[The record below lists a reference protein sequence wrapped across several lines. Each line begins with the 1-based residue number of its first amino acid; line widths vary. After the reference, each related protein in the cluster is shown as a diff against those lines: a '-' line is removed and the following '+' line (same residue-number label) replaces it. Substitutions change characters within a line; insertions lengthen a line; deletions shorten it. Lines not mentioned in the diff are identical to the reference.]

1 MTCLIL
7 SFRYLYK
14 KQQME
19 LKEYPSGKTAVYNF
33 KTTDKPKAIILLVHG
48 FGEHAGRYH
57 DWAAKF
63 NEEGVSLRAFDLP
76 GHGNSEGRR
85 GVMPRFEVLYD
96 TIDIM
101 IKDIAAELPR
111 VPQFIYGHSLGGGIV
126 LDYLIQ
132 RKPDLR
138 GAIVTSPWIRLAYEP
153 PRIKKLIAS
162 VVSKIMPGMTQ
173 PSGLKT
179 EDLSRDP
186 KVVESYRNDPLV
198 YGTISAG
205 IFGSITD
212 AGKEILS
219 RASEITLPLLLV
231 HGRDDR
237 ITSAAATMEVAAA
250 APKATLKLWDG
261 GYHELHNDL
270 VRDDHFDFII
280 EWIETLL

>member
-1 MTCLIL
+1 
-7 SFRYLYK
+7 
-14 KQQME
+14 ME
-19 LKEYPSGKTAVYNF
+19 LKEYPSGKTAVYNY
-33 KTTDKPKAIILLVHG
+33 KTADKPKAIILLVHG
-48 FGEHAGRYH
+48 FGEHADRYR

-76 GHGNSEGRR
+76 GHGNSDGRR
-85 GVMPRFEVLYD
+85 GVMPPFDVLYD
-96 TIDIM
+96 TLDVM
-101 IKDIAAELPR
+101 IKELAAELPG
-111 VPQFIYGHSLGGGIV
+111 VPQIIYGHSLGGGIV
-126 LDYLIQ
+126 LDYLIR
-132 RKPDLR
+132 RKPDVK
-138 GAIVTSPWIRLAYEP
+138 GAVVTSPWIKLAYEP

-162 VVSKIMPGMTQ
+162 VAGKIMPGMTQ

-198 YGTISAG
+198 HGSISAG
-205 IFGSITD
+205 LFSSITD
-212 AGKEILS
+212 AGNEILS

-231 HGRDDR
+231 HGRDDK

-270 VRDDHFDFII
+270 VREDHFDFII

>member
-1 MTCLIL
+1 
-7 SFRYLYK
+7 
-14 KQQME
+14 ME
-19 LKEYPSGKTAVYNF
+19 FKEYPSGKTAVYNY
-33 KTTDKPKAIILLVHG
+33 KAADKPKAIILLVHG
-48 FGEHAGRYH
+48 FGEHADRYNN
-57 DWAAKF
+57 WAAKF

-76 GHGNSEGRR
+76 GHGNSDGRR
-85 GVMPRFEVLYD
+85 GVMPPFEILFD

-101 IKDIAAELPR
+101 FKEIGAELPG
-111 VPQFIYGHSLGGGIV
+111 VPQIIYGHSLGGGIV
-126 LDYLIQ
+126 LDYLIR
-132 RKPDLR
+132 RKPDVR
-138 GAIVTSPWIRLAYEP
+138 GAVVTSPWIKLAYEP

-162 VVSKIMPGMTQ
+162 FAGKIMPGMTQ

-186 KVVESYRNDPLV
+186 EVVESYRNDPLV
-198 YGTISAG
+198 HGSISAG
-205 IFGSITD
+205 LFSSITN
-212 AGKEILS
+212 AGNEILS

-231 HGRDDR
+231 HGRDDK

-270 VRDDHFDFII
+270 VREDHFDFII